1 MRSNKIMKKII
12 TKALH
17 ISAAVISLAP
27 LFAQSDDT
35 EIYLGNSNDKS
46 RSLANIVFIMDTS
59 GSMGNNVDGK
69 TRLKTVQEVANAVI
83 SESAADPDKDFNIA
97 LMSFNG
103 NHGAVVDMPMT
114 RLDSATTNFKSIM
127 NAYTAGGNTPIT
139 ESLHEA
145 LLYLKGETPLY
156 GSSSVSASKENG
168 KYKSPITDECQT
180 NHIVLFSDGQPTWD
194 GESNNYI
201 SQAFNTLTHERKNT
215 FLTDTAVQKCN
226 EPNESH
232 FYPNGFRPN
241 SFTQD
246 GITYTYNNRREWS
259 SYYSRYRYY
268 YNHTGD
274 HGSCAE
280 ELAVLAQT
288 TDLAPGVDFPGLQN
302 AIIHTVGGFA
312 GNDALT
318 KLRNIAKYGT
328 PLNDDGTEQL
338 KTLGSE
344 TVPKNY
350 YEASNASELKNQ
362 LTALFG
368 DIIKNDSTF
377 TAPAV
382 SVNAYNKLQHN
393 DELYYSVFSPEKNAN
408 WKGNLKRYRIEGDV
422 IYDNSSPTPLN
433 AVDPATGF
441 FDKDSH
447 SFWTLGTADGK
458 AVDKGGIASRLRLPS
473 ELALKDGRMVTTYLI
488 GNDTNLTDASNRIH
502 PDNNNL
508 INSMFS
514 AQNNGERKNIIKWAS
529 GIDVNN
535 EDEGTVNGSSTA
547 EFEDARPF
555 MEDPLHSQ
563 PVIINYS
570 ADERVVFISTNSGYL
585 HAFSPKLDSAPNTT
599 PVERPKELFSF
610 IPRELLTNIKPY
622 YSGETG
628 KKYGLDGPLSYY
640 HHDLN
645 QNGFLFDSNNRVE
658 EKQYGGTK
666 VKEYIHVYASMR
678 RGGRNYYALD
688 VTNPVEPKYLW
699 QITGGTGKFKKLGQT
714 WSKMIPAK
722 VKWDGQAKNV
732 LFFGGGYDRDKEDCL
747 GTVASLNCSDG
758 PVRRTD
764 VTMGN
769 AIFMVDAL
777 TGQYLWSAS
786 NDSSSE
792 LTLPE
797 MTSSIV
803 SDLNIIDTDQ
813 DGLADLIYSSDT
825 GGRLWRIDLDN
836 NPPAS
841 SGDDMIAY
849 GGPIADMNVA
859 SNNIQFY
866 NTVDV
871 AYIND
876 EKSSALPH
884 FQLSI
889 GSGYR
894 AHPLNTITNNRFY
907 IVNDYNVTDK
917 PTTANLSTFY
927 QKITES
933 DLVDTAVNGPLVSTS
948 KPKGIFHKLQ
958 YAGEKVLA
966 RSTTAG
972 NKIFFTTYRP
982 NTGIASTSC
991 APNVGYAYFYTLTPK
1006 YGDGVTKNDTVS
1018 VVSEKLEQTGIP
1030 PRPIVIFPPTP
1041 DPGNNPTTPPD
1052 VNAPKASCAGVPIII
1067 VGAEIKDSGIDCNSR
1082 MQKTYWKMN

>member
-1 MRSNKIMKKII
+1 M
-12 TKALH
+12 
-17 ISAAVISLAP
+17 
-27 LFAQSDDT
+27 
-35 EIYLGNSNDKS
+35 
-46 RSLANIVFIMDTS
+46 
-59 GSMGNNVDGK
+59 
-69 TRLKTVQEVANAVI
+69 
-83 SESAADPDKDFNIA
+83 
-97 LMSFNG
+97 
-103 NHGAVVDMPMT
+103 
-114 RLDSATTNFKSIM
+114 
-127 NAYTAGGNTPIT
+127 
-139 ESLHEA
+139 
-145 LLYLKGETPLY
+145 
-156 GSSSVSASKENG
+156 
-168 KYKSPITDECQT
+168 
-180 NHIVLFSDGQPTWD
+180 
-194 GESNNYI
+194 
-201 SQAFNTLTHERKNT
+201 
-215 FLTDTAVQKCN
+215 
-226 EPNESH
+226 
-232 FYPNGFRPN
+232 
-241 SFTQD
+241 
-246 GITYTYNNRREWS
+246 
-259 SYYSRYRYY
+259 
-268 YNHTGD
+268 
-274 HGSCAE
+274 
-280 ELAVLAQT
+280 
-288 TDLAPGVDFPGLQN
+288 
-302 AIIHTVGGFA
+302 
-312 GNDALT
+312 T

-447 SFWTLGTADGK
+447 SFWTLGSADGK

-473 ELALKDGRMVTTYLI
+473 ELALKDGRMVTTFLT
-488 GNDTNLTDASNRIH
+488 GNSTNLTDASNRIH

-514 AQNNGERKNIIKWAS
+514 AQNNDERKKIIKWAS

-535 EDEGTVNGSSTA
+535 EDKGTVNGSSTA

-658 EKQYGGTK
+658 ERQYGGKK

-722 VKWDGQAKNV
+722 VKWDGQDTNV
-732 LFFGGGYDRDKEDCL
+732 LFFGGGYDRDTEDCL
-747 GTVASLNCSDG
+747 GTGASLNCSDG

-849 GGPIADMNVA
+849 GGPIADMNGGG

-1006 YGDGVTKNDTVS
+1006 YADGVTKNDTVS

-1052 VNAPKASCAGVPIII
+1052 VNAPKASCARGPIII

-1082 MQKTYWKMN
+1082 MQKIYWKMN